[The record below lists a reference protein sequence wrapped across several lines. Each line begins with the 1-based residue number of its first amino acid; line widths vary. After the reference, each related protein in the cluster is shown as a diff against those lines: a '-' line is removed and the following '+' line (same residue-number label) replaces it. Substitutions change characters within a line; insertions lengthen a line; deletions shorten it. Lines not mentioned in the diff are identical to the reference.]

1 MYSKIMKKNRR
12 EIMSK
17 LIHILPFMDNDDLKE
32 LANKIISGEVKG
44 VKMHMLYPFLS
55 KSDLNEIIKTMI
67 EKDDIANLKYVL
79 PFASKEMVQQIYDGV
94 KEGKIKGLK
103 EHYLYPFL
111 EKDKIKEM
119 FNDLVSK
126 AAEESDEDVEDDDE
140 EVD

>member
-1 MYSKIMKKNRR
+1 
-12 EIMSK
+12 MSK

>member
-1 MYSKIMKKNRR
+1 MKKNRR

>member
-1 MYSKIMKKNRR
+1 MRDS
-12 EIMSK
+12 
-17 LIHILPFMDNDDLKE
+17 DDLKE

>member
-1 MYSKIMKKNRR
+1 
-12 EIMSK
+12 MSK

-140 EVD
+140 EVDWKR